1 MKFYQIIWFLTGRSI
16 SVQQMR
22 GGRLLK
28 FGPFGN
34 LASSQRLSSSLFLRP
49 VDFHLFQRQKDEA
62 FWGKWTAFGTYHDD
76 RKRLDLHYCW
86 SFLKGRGT
94 KIKLFFLAS
103 SEGNQHIS
111 ALLPRFFA
119 SNQREAFEA
128 YITFHFLFHLHKK
141 VLPVFSRLISSS
153 FLSSSSSHMFY
164 FWMPQCSSVARGIGH
179 EFPSV
184 PLVLSPLAW

>member
-34 LASSQRLSSSLFLRP
+34 LASSQRLSSSLFHRP

-62 FWGKWTAFGTYHDD
+62 FGGKWTAFGTYHDD

-94 KIKLFFLAS
+94 KIKHFFS
-103 SEGNQHIS
+103 VFRRKS
-111 ALLPRFFA
+111 AYIGPSMIFA
-119 SNQREAFEA
+119 SNQMEAFEA
-128 YITFHFLFHLHKK
+128 YITFHFLFHVHKK